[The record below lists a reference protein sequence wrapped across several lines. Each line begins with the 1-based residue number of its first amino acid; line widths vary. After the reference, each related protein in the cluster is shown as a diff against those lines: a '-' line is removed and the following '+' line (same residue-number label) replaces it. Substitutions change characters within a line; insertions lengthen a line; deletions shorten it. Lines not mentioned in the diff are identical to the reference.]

1 MGFTANPGRNVKINV
16 KDRKSGKLLGQISLA
31 SDVTSMRVRDNYIG
45 WNKENKFKEGKLN
58 HTTIAST
65 IVCTQ
70 PLGYNFLGGKLV
82 AMI

>member
-1 MGFTANPGRNVKINV
+1 MG
-16 KDRKSGKLLGQISLA
+16 
-31 SDVTSMRVRDNYIG
+31 VRDNYIG

-82 AMI
+82 AMMTRILRLENFGKRSMAKLL